1 MQMVAEQGG
10 PREVSRAFAT
20 QGSEFMRVFI
30 TGATGLL
37 GRRLVLDRLERGDQV
52 IALSRSAGRATELF
66 AARVNRNVTVVEG
79 DPGVPGP
86 WQRAIDGCDVV
97 VHLAGAG
104 LADRRWTP
112 AYKKIIEQSR
122 VDGTYQVAD
131 AVREA
136 KHPPGVVIS
145 ASATGW
151 YGDTGE
157 MVVDETAPASHDFL
171 GHLCQRWEAQ
181 ANRMSSPVTRVVNL
195 RTGIV
200 LDAKGGALG
209 QLVPLFKAFIGG
221 PLGSGRQFM
230 SWIHWRDIIGL
241 INHAIETRDLRGP
254 INAVAPTPVRNRAFS
269 KALGRAL
276 GRPSFLPAPKLG
288 VRIIVGEF
296 AGFLFASQRV
306 VPKRALESGYTFQF
320 TSLDEALESVLHRA
334 TAAPSFAHAGPTPR
348 TVNDAVTTSATAA
361 PRRQGPSEAAE
372 EPRPSQPIRLVAI
385 DVDGT
390 LLSSEGTISR
400 GVIQACRNA
409 RRAGVLIVPAT
420 SRPPRGMSGIMQLL
434 DLPVPVITYNGALI
448 WDAATKSVLH
458 EESMTG
464 ALTQEIIAAVRST
477 TSDVFIAVEQ
487 GDDWFTDRAPRQE
500 DGHGLWL
507 TEPTGVRPFYEVL
520 ERPVTKLNIVGSPAS
535 ILTVRSMVS
544 ERFWKTRQI
553 SLFCSDPRFLQ
564 ILSPMVHKGIALQ
577 RIANRRG
584 ISRSAVM
591 AIGDASNDLGMIEWA
606 GFGVAVAN
614 AVAPVKELADVVVP
628 SNDDGGVARALQ
640 RYVLT

>member
-1 MQMVAEQGG
+1 
-10 PREVSRAFAT
+10 
-20 QGSEFMRVFI
+20 MRVFI

-52 IALSRSAGRATELF
+52 IALSRSAARATELF
-66 AARVNRNVTVVEG
+66 AAKANRNVTVVEG

-86 WQRAIDGCDVV
+86 WQKAIDGCDAL

-104 LADRRWTP
+104 IADKRWTP

-136 KHPPGVVIS
+136 KQPPGVVIA
-145 ASATGW
+145 ASAAGW

-157 MVVDETAPASHDFL
+157 TVVDETAPAAHDYL
-171 GHLCQRWEAQ
+171 GQLCQRWEAQ
-181 ANRMSSPVTRVVNL
+181 ANRMSSPRTRVVTL

-200 LDAKGGALG
+200 LDSKGGALG
-209 QLVPLFKAFIGG
+209 PMVPLFKAFIGG

-241 INHAIETRDLRGP
+241 INHAIETDDLRGP
-254 INAVAPTPVRNRAFS
+254 INAVAPTPVRNRAFAS
-269 KALGRAL
+269 ALGRAL
-276 GRPSFLPAPKLG
+276 GRPSFLPAPKFG
-288 VRIIVGEF
+288 VRIVVGEF
-296 AGFLFASQRV
+296 SKFLFASQRV
-306 VPKRALESGYTFQF
+306 VPKRALESAYTFQF
-320 TSLDEALESVLHRA
+320 TSLDEALESVLRRSSS
-334 TAAPSFAHAGPTPR
+334 APSFAQ
-348 TVNDAVTTSATAA
+348 AVSTAARSSATNTTGGA
-361 PRRQGPSEAAE
+361 PASQQRKPAEAGNDIK
-372 EPRPSQPIRLVAI
+372 PTQPIRLVAI
-385 DVDGT
+385 DIDGT

-409 RRAGVLIVPAT
+409 HRAGVLIVPAT
-420 SRPPRGMSGIMQLL
+420 SRPPRGMTGIMHLL

-448 WDAATKSVLH
+448 WDSATKTVLH

-464 ALTQEIIAAVRST
+464 TLTQEIIAAVRST

-487 GDDWFTDRAPRQE
+487 GDDWFTDRAPRQT

-520 ERPVTKLNIVGSPAS
+520 ERPVTKLNIIGSPAT
-535 ILTVRSMVS
+535 ILTIRSIIS
-544 ERFWKTRQI
+544 ERFWKSRQI
-553 SLFCSDPRFLQ
+553 SMFCSDPRFLQ
-564 ILSPMVHKGIALQ
+564 ILSPMVDKGIALQ
-577 RIANRRG
+577 RIAKRRG
-584 ISRSAVM
+584 ISRSEVM

-614 AVAPVKELADVVVP
+614 AVAPVRELADVVVP
-628 SNDDGGVARALQ
+628 SNDEGGVARALQ